1 MSDTVISVE
10 NLSKRYRLGE
20 IQRSHA
26 LTEAIATQ
34 VKRRIGFARRD
45 AAVPA
50 AVKDEGEVLWA
61 LKDVSFTVA
70 RGEVLGIIG
79 RNGAGKSTLLKI
91 LSRITEPSSG
101 RIVVDGRVGSLLEVG
116 TGFHPELT
124 GRENIYLNGTIL
136 GMSESYIT
144 KRFDEIVDFSEI
156 GQFIDTPVKRYS
168 SGMYTRLAF
177 AVAAHLDPPILV
189 VDEVLSVGDAAFQKK
204 CLGKIDSLT
213 RGGRTVIF
221 VSHNMGAI
229 SELCSKAVLLHR
241 GQLHAWGPTAKVI
254 ESYVH
259 LLGGVEQGGKIAV
272 DDSAPCSIL
281 SVSVADAA
289 GIPAATF
296 DIADEICISIVYHAR
311 VPFPDLQMAAI
322 LSRNM
327 VEVIYAIDS
336 DNNASVAATSPG
348 IYRATYRVPAMTLK
362 AGGYSVRAT
371 AGTASALLQEV
382 EFAATFDIE
391 ELSINT
397 IQKGYRKDRPG
408 FLISPGTWSCD
419 KLE

>member
-10 NLSKRYRLGE
+10 NLSKRYRLG
-20 IQRSHA
+20 QVQHSHA
-26 LTEAIATQ
+26 LTEAITAQ
-34 VKRRIGFARRD
+34 VKRRLGLKVEAPSWGHAD
-45 AAVPA
+45 
-50 AVKDEGEVLWA
+50 GEILWA

-91 LSRITEPSSG
+91 LSHITEPSAG
-101 RIVVDGRVGSLLEVG
+101 RIVVEGRVGSLLEVG

-124 GRENIYLNGTIL
+124 GRENVYLNGTIL
-136 GMSESYIT
+136 GMSYPYIT
-144 KRFDEIVDFSEI
+144 QKFDEIVEFSEI

-229 SELCSKAVLLHR
+229 SELCTKAVLLHK
-241 GQLHAWGPTAKVI
+241 GELHAWGPTSKVI
-254 ESYVH
+254 DAYVH
-259 LLGGVEQGGKIAV
+259 LLGGAQQNGKFAV

-281 SVSVADAA
+281 SVETTDTA
-289 GIPAATF
+289 GNLAATF
-296 DIADEICISIVYHAR
+296 DIADPIYVSIVYRAR
-311 VPFPDLQMAAI
+311 ERFPDLQIAAI
-322 LSRNM
+322 FSRNM
-327 VEVIYAIDS
+327 VEILYAIDS
-336 DNNASVAATSPG
+336 DNKEAVAPTEPG
-348 IYRATYRVPAMTLK
+348 LYRLRYRMPGMTLK
-362 AGGYSVRAT
+362 AGSYSVRVT
-371 AGTASALLQEV
+371 AGTGAALLQDL
-382 EFAATFDIE
+382 EFAATFDVE
-391 ELSINT
+391 ELSMNT
-397 IQKGYRKDRPG
+397 FQKGYRKERPG
-408 FLISPGTWSCD
+408 FFVSPGAWSCD
-419 KLE
+419 RFE